1 MREFPLQMNQTTAA
15 AYCDVSVNTFKRL
28 YRPYLKARKE
38 GRRLYF
44 LRTDIERLLHQR
56 FNQIAHQPTE
66 KPLPPTKTTVPL
78 SFEEALKKKQAP
90 TH

>member
-15 AYCDVSVNTFKRL
+15 KYCDVSVNTFKRL
-28 YRPYLKARKE
+28 YRPYLNARQE

-56 FNQIAHQPTE
+56 FSQTIHQPTE
-66 KPLPPTKTTVPL
+66 NPTPPSKPPKPL
-78 SFEEALKKKQAP
+78 SFEEALKKKHAQIN
-90 TH
+90 